1 MNAADTRRVWITLP
15 QEVKNAS
22 DSGKDSALPANYGSL
37 ESIGILASNVQRSPA
52 ASFFALRYDGPT
64 F

>member
-22 DSGKDSALPANYGSL
+22 DSGKGIALPANYGPL